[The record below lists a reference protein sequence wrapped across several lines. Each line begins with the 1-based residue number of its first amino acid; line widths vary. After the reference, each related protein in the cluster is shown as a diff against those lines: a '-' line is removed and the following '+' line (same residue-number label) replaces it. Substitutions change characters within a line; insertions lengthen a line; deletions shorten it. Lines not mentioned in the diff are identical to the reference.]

1 MTMFYPNP
9 CFNNMRYRGSALNVP
24 KSPIITPGRWQSKTS
39 IISANVDKKSLER
52 EFSIA
57 IAICRQLPNG
67 NRKHCFYRFFI
78 RVHGLSRVFSI
89 AAYLMAVYLFQVSND
104 EDEEDDVEE
113 YYVKYKNL

>member
-9 CFNNMRYRGSALNVP
+9 CYNNMCYKGSALNVP
-24 KSPIITPGRWQSKTS
+24 KSPIITPGWRQSKTS
-39 IISANVDKKSLER
+39 IISANVDKKSLEI
-52 EFSIA
+52 EFS

-67 NRKHCFYRFFI
+67 NRKHCFYRFFN
-78 RVHGLSRVFSI
+78 RVHGLLRAFSI
-89 AAYLMAVYLFQVSND
+89 AAYLMDVYLFQVSND